1 MSDTIRP
8 FSVDISAS
16 EVADLR
22 DRLGRT
28 RWPNPVPTGD
38 WSQGIPLGY
47 MQELCRYWESEYDF
61 VAAEARLNAHPQF
74 LTEIDGLDVHFLH
87 VRSPEPAA
95 FPLVLTHGWPGSI
108 VEFLEVIGPLT
119 DPASYGGD
127 PADAFHVVC
136 PSLPGYGFSAK
147 PTELGWGIDR
157 IARAWMVLMARLGYG
172 RYGAQGG
179 DWGAMVT
186 ASIGRQDPGHVAGIH
201 LNMPVASPD
210 RETFSELTPF
220 EQSTLEDLA
229 AHRKTGTGYSKQ
241 QSTKP
246 QTLGYG
252 LADSPAGQCAWIV
265 EKFYEWTDC
274 DGHPENAVSRDKL
287 LDNVLVYWLTNS
299 GASSARLYWESFTA
313 VDMTEISVPT
323 GASIFPKE
331 IIRMSRRWAAK
342 RFTNIQYWNELERG
356 GHFAAAEQPETFVDE
371 VRAFFRLVR

>member
-1 MSDTIRP
+1 MSDAIRP

-16 EVADLR
+16 DVADLR
-22 DRLGRT
+22 ERLGRT
-28 RWPNPVPTGD
+28 RWPNPVPTND

-61 VAAEARLNAHPQF
+61 QAAEARLNAYPQF

-87 VRSPEPAA
+87 GRSPEPGA

-119 DPASYGGD
+119 DPASHGGD

-157 IARAWMVLMARLGYG
+157 IARAWMALMPRLGYD

-220 EQSTLEDLA
+220 EQRTLEDLA

-274 DGHPENAVSRDKL
+274 DGHPENAVSRDTL

-313 VDMTEISVPT
+313 VDMTEIGVPT

-331 IIRMSRRWAAK
+331 IIRMSQRWAAK